1 MKERTQYLIAAAVAV
16 VGVIAMITLA
26 RAQQY
31 SIPDTVVRDS
41 MGRTTGTISTDSA
54 GNQTF
59 RDASGVTTG
68 TASHSFGGS
77 AGNVTT
83 FRDAQGRT
91 TGTVTRP
98 SYR

>member
-1 MKERTQYLIAAAVAV
+1 MKERTQYLIAAAVGVLGV
-16 VGVIAMITLA
+16 VAMITLA

-41 MGRTTGTISTDSA
+41 MGRTTGTIATDSA

-59 RDASGVTTG
+59 RDA
-68 TASHSFGGS
+68 
-77 AGNVTT
+77 
-83 FRDAQGRT
+83 QGRT
-91 TGTVTRP
+91 TGTTSHDGGGTTTFRDSQGRTTGTMTRP

>member
-1 MKERTQYLIAAAVAV
+1 MKLYLIAAMVAVAGV
-16 VGVIAMITLA
+16 VAMLAIA

-31 SIPDTVVRDS
+31 SIPDTVVRDAQ
-41 MGRTTGTISTDSA
+41 GRTTGTIATDSA

-91 TGTVTRP
+91 TGTLTRP